1 MPGISNF
8 GRYFDE
14 FTLGEVIFHWPGKT
28 VCESDNNLFC
38 LLTMNHHPVHLDES
52 FAKEAHHGKI
62 LVVGTYVISLVV
74 GMSVKDISGLA
85 IANLG
90 YDGVRHLNPVFIG
103 DTLYASSKVLEKKL
117 CSKKDRGIVTI
128 EKTAWNQKE
137 SPVLSLKR
145 AILVP
150 RVLEGKGD
158 VQ

>member
-52 FAKEAHHGKI
+52 FAKEAHHGRI

-128 EKTAWNQKE
+128 ETTAWNQKE